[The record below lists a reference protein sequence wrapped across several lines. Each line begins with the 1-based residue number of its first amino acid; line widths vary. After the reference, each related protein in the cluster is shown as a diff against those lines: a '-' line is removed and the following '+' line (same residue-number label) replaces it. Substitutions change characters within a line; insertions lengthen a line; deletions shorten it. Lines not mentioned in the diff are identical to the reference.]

1 MTSEKMLDTTQSV
14 GYNGLV
20 DHSGGISVYCL

>member
-1 MTSEKMLDTTQSV
+1 MTPKKMLDTTQSV